1 MPRRCQPNNP
11 PVIRMKSSSYVVLA
25 AAAFLAAAPVLS
37 AAAPVL
43 AATYPDAPDVPPR
56 LDLQGAIGY
65 ALEHNFS
72 ILQAR
77 ERIKEQEGL
86 TVQITA
92 AVLPNV
98 SLVSNYSQHDQELN
112 DTGAAP
118 PSKVPNYQSWGIAL
132 DVRQSLYAGG
142 GIKASLDAQRLS
154 RQAALLDLRA
164 IINTALLAVR
174 TRFYDVLL
182 AREQIAVQEQ
192 NVRLLREQLQTVKN
206 RFDAGTVSNFEV
218 LRAEVELANA
228 QPDLIRARN
237 RQRTSIDALRQ
248 AVGYSNVTRENLR
261 KIPEFLGTLDF
272 TPVSYDLQKALDD
285 ARSNRPELLRLEKL
299 ARAGESNVRIQKAGY
314 LPSLDLVGS
323 YGVNKFSQSN
333 RLHDS
338 LDGWTVGLQS
348 NWAIF
353 DGRATAGKVA
363 QARSQLNQARLT
375 FNEQVLSV
383 EVEVRSA
390 LSSLQEATELAEAAQ
405 KVVTQAEE
413 SLRLAN
419 ARYNAGTATQLDV
432 LQAQVALT
440 QSRTNQLEANYS
452 YNVAVANVRKAIGL
466 ADTYSETV
474 GK

>member
-1 MPRRCQPNNP
+1 
-11 PVIRMKSSSYVVLA
+11 MKSSSYAILA
-25 AAAFLAAAPVLS
+25 AAAFLAAAPVLP
-37 AAAPVL
+37 AAAP
-43 AATYPDAPDVPPR
+43 APAPASATTYPAAPDVPPR
-56 LDLQGAIGY
+56 LDLQGAVGY
-65 ALEHNFS
+65 ALEHNYA

-86 TVQITA
+86 IVQIKA
-92 AVLPNV
+92 AALPSV
-98 SLVSNYSQHDQELN
+98 SLNSSYSQHDEALN
-112 DTGAAP
+112 DPA
-118 PSKVPNYQSWGIAL
+118 SSRYQSWGISL

-142 GIKASLDAQRLS
+142 GTKAALDAQRLS
-154 RQAALLDLRA
+154 RQAALFDLKA
-164 IINTALLAVR
+164 TINTALLEVR

-182 AREQIAVQEQ
+182 AREQITVQEQ
-192 NVRLLREQLQTVKN
+192 NVKLLKEQLQTVKN

-228 QPDLIRARN
+228 QPELIRARN
-237 RQRTSIDALRQ
+237 RQRTSIDALRH

-285 ARSNRPELLRLEKL
+285 ARANRPDLLRLEKL
-299 ARAGESNVRIQKAGY
+299 ALARESGVRIQQAGY
-314 LPSLDLVGS
+314 LPTLDLVGG
-323 YGVNKFSQSN
+323 YGLNKLNTSN
-333 RLHDS
+333 RFGDS
-338 LDGWTVGLQS
+338 LDGWIVGVQS
-348 NWAIF
+348 SWAIF
-353 DGRATAGKVA
+353 DGRSTAGKVA

-390 LSSLQEATELAEAAQ
+390 LSLLQEATELAEAAQ

-440 QSRTNQLEANYS
+440 QSRTNQLAANYS
-452 YNVAVANVRKAIGL
+452 YNVAVASVRKAIGQ

-474 GK
+474 AK

>member
-1 MPRRCQPNNP
+1 
-11 PVIRMKSSSYVVLA
+11 MKSSSYVVLA
-25 AAAFLAAAPVLS
+25 AAAFFAAAPVLP
-37 AAAPVL
+37 AAAP
-43 AATYPDAPDVPPR
+43 APAPASATTYPAAPDVPPR
-56 LDLQGAIGY
+56 LDLQGAVGY
-65 ALEHNFS
+65 ALEHNYA

-86 TVQITA
+86 IVQIKA
-92 AVLPNV
+92 AALPSV
-98 SLVSNYSQHDQELN
+98 SLNSSYSQHDEALN
-112 DTGAAP
+112 DPA
-118 PSKVPNYQSWGIAL
+118 SSRYQSWGISL

-142 GIKASLDAQRLS
+142 GTKAALDAQRLS
-154 RQAALLDLRA
+154 RQAALFDLKA
-164 IINTALLAVR
+164 TINTALLEVR

-182 AREQIAVQEQ
+182 AREQITVQEQ
-192 NVRLLREQLQTVKN
+192 NVKLLKEQLQTVKN

-228 QPDLIRARN
+228 QPELIRARN
-237 RQRTSIDALRQ
+237 RQRTSIDALRH

-285 ARSNRPELLRLEKL
+285 ARANRPDLLRLEKL
-299 ARAGESNVRIQKAGY
+299 ALARESGVRIQQAGY
-314 LPSLDLVGS
+314 LPTLDLVGG
-323 YGVNKFSQSN
+323 YGINKFSTSN
-333 RLHDS
+333 RFRDS
-338 LDGWTVGLQS
+338 LDGWIVGVQS

-353 DGRATAGKVA
+353 DGRSTAGKVA

-375 FNEQVLSV
+375 FNEQVLSI

-440 QSRTNQLEANYS
+440 QSRTNQLAANYS
-452 YNVAVANVRKAIGL
+452 YNVAVASVRKAIGQ

-474 GK
+474 AK